1 MSPVWPPR
9 RHAEEAYGWFSQI
22 CADDTGS
29 TPLVYETTDGDEV
42 LAFGV
47 CSSPDLTT
55 IMWKDKV
62 CVGLVNTRT
71 AKRSSMRGYMA
82 CSRWVWLNR
91 AVVSTPRKRRPLLSI
106 VQLCAA
112 ASLAHTAISTRPQ
125 RGESGVGRSHDI
137 TGQAVR

>member
-1 MSPVWPPR
+1 MTAMISSTENNAAMGKRCGELLRMEVELRTVSETKEEVLELATCTSPVWPPR

-22 CADDTGS
+22 CAADTGS

-47 CSSPDLTT
+47 CSSPDLTK

-71 AKRSSMRGYMA
+71 AKRSSMRGYQA
-82 CSRWVWLNR
+82 CSSWVWRNR
-91 AVVSTPRKRRPLLSI
+91 AVV
-106 VQLCAA
+106 
-112 ASLAHTAISTRPQ
+112 HT
-125 RGESGVGRSHDI
+125 
-137 TGQAVR
+137 